1 MKDMRILFI
10 APSFHNYH
18 TEIIQTME
26 NHGAYVDF
34 YPEDITTLFFRI
46 GRKLSNAYAQYAKQK
61 YLNQILN
68 SINNNVYDLV
78 FVIRGS
84 ILTIPSLK
92 ILKEKLPNARF
103 VMYQW
108 DSNRQSSYI
117 KKISFFDSVK
127 TFDLYD
133 ANQYGIE
140 YQSLFYT
147 KSYKDI
153 SIIRNSLEYDL
164 VFFGAYHSDRLEV
177 IKKVHKLCTAN
188 SLVFKYHLYITKLSL
203 LKNLLVRRI
212 KFSDLKFF
220 KTYKI
225 SNSKILNSYSKARS
239 VLDIELNI
247 QTGITMRTIEALGSG
262 TKVITTN
269 PFITKD
275 PIYSSDNISIINR
288 KNPVIDLNF
297 IKNEFKS
304 ESIYEKYYIDNW
316 LDNIIKDHA
325 K

>member
-1 MKDMRILFI
+1 MKNMRILFI

-18 TEIIQTME
+18 TEIIKTME
-26 NHGAYVDF
+26 NDGAYVDF
-34 YPEDITTLFFRI
+34 YPEDITTVFFRT
-46 GRKLSNAYAQYAKQK
+46 GRKLSNVYAQYAKKK

-68 SINNNVYDLV
+68 SINSNVYDLV

-84 ILTIPSLK
+84 ILTIASLE
-92 ILKEKLPNARF
+92 ILKEKLPNAWF

-108 DSNRQSSYI
+108 DSNRQSRYI
-117 KKISFFDSVK
+117 KKINFFDSVK

-133 ANQYGIE
+133 AKKYSIE
-140 YQSLFYT
+140 YQPLFYT
-147 KSYKDI
+147 KSYKEI
-153 SIIRNSLEYDL
+153 STVKKRIEYDL

-177 IKKVHKLCTAN
+177 IKKVHKFCTAN

-225 SNSKILNSYSKARS
+225 SNIKILNSYLKARS

-247 QTGITMRTIEALGSG
+247 QSGITMRTFEALGSG

-275 PIYSSDNISIINR
+275 TIYSSDNIFIINR
-288 KNPVIDLNF
+288 KNPVIDLDF
-297 IKNEFKS
+297 LKTEFNNN
-304 ESIYEKYYIDNW
+304 SIYEKYYIDNW
-316 LDNIIKDHA
+316 LNNIIKDYA